1 MTGGS
6 PAGVRIPR
14 REVIVTA
21 AADLFARSGYA
32 AVGMDDIGAAAGVT
46 GPAIYRH
53 FDGKAAVL
61 AAVFDRIID
70 AVDLAG
76 TSSRSTR
83 RPGRR
88 GGRPIAPADRLR
100 TPRGVADRRRLMA
113 VFVTQVHHLPPEHA
127 VRLRERQRA
136 LVRRWR
142 DLVGLVHPDWPSEQ
156 VRTSVHAVFGTAEF
170 GRHVRLATVRR
181 RAGRPARR
189 VGGGRA
195 RAGRL
200 THS

>member
-1 MTGGS
+1 M
-6 PAGVRIPR
+6 PR
-14 REVIVTA
+14 REVIVTE

-70 AVDLAG
+70 AVDLVDTVDRVDE
-76 TSSRSTR
+76 TS
-83 RPGRR
+83 G
-88 GGRPIAPADRLR
+88 AAAAADLLR
-100 TPRGVADRRRLMA
+100 QLIGAYARGVADRRRLMA

-127 VRLRERQRA
+127 VRLRERQRV

-142 DLVGLVHPDWPSEQ
+142 DQVGRIHPDWSAEQ
-156 VRTSVHAVFGTAEF
+156 VRTAVHAVFGLLNSVGTFDSPLSDGELAEQ
-170 GRHVRLATVRR
+170 LAGL
-181 RAGRPARR
+181 AAAALALGD
-189 VGGGRA
+189 
-195 RAGRL
+195 
-200 THS
+200 

>member
-14 REVIVTA
+14 REAIVTA

-70 AVDLAG
+70 AVDLTGTPEQVDRTPGAG
-76 TSSRSTR
+76 
-83 RPGRR
+83 
-88 GGRPIAPADRLR
+88 AAADRLHR
-100 TPRGVADRRRLMA
+100 LIAAYADGVADRRRLMA

-142 DLVGLVHPDWPSEQ
+142 DLVGRVHPDWPSEQ
-156 VRTSVHAVFGTAEF
+156 VRTSVHAVFGLLNSVGTFDSPLSDAE
-170 GRHVRLATVRR
+170 LADQL
-181 RAGRPARR
+181 AGLAAAALAL
-189 VGGGRA
+189 GD
-195 RAGRL
+195 
-200 THS
+200 

>member
-6 PAGVRIPR
+6 QATVRVSR

-53 FDGKAAVL
+53 FDSKAAVL

-70 AVDLAG
+70 AVDLVSTVDRVDD
-76 TSSRSTR
+76 TS
-83 RPGRR
+83 G
-88 GGRPIAPADRLR
+88 AAAAADLLR
-100 TPRGVADRRRLMA
+100 QLIYAYARGVADRRRLMA

-127 VRLRERQRA
+127 VRLRERQRV

-142 DLVGLVHPDWPSEQ
+142 DLVGRVHPDRSAEQ
-156 VRTSVHAVFGTAEF
+156 VRTSVHAVFGLLNSVGTFDSPLSDDE
-170 GRHVRLATVRR
+170 LAGQL
-181 RAGRPARR
+181 AGLA
-189 VGGGRA
+189 A
-195 RAGRL
+195 AAL
-200 THS
+200 ALDA